1 MANTREPG
9 KLVRIHC
16 TEADRWQGE
25 KLYEAIVKRCQELGI
40 AGATVYRGFEGFGA
54 STVIHHSHRVALH
67 PHAPIMISIID
78 SADAIAGLIPELDR
92 MVQQGLVAI
101 SDVEIVRFQQ
111 DA

>member
-54 STVIHHSHRVALH
+54 STVILH

-78 SADAIAGLIPELDR
+78 SADAIAGLIPELDC

-101 SDVEIVRFQQ
+101 SDVEIVRFRQ